1 MVFMIS
7 MKGLLKRVGKDIIK
21 SVYRSF
27 MKILGYV
34 VVILVIG
41 LAARSCAKAMTV
53 QDNLRTIGDTQFK
66 LLENIY
72 ERSDY
77 DNYLITSNYNNSSY
91 NNTTNYYLC
100 LTNDKLDTSNVKKIT
115 SNCDELYKYNNFSNN
130 YTFEK
135 LNDNKLIVTNSIY
148 YTSSIVDKNA
158 IYNQTILLISICL
171 FVIAIFISII
181 LFKVFRL

>member
-1 MVFMIS
+1 MVF
-7 MKGLLKRVGKDIIK
+7 LKSIKCILSKFVNDICNNI
-21 SVYRSF
+21 YRSF
-27 MKILGYV
+27 LRIIGYI
-34 VVILVIG
+34 VVIFVIG
-41 LAARSCAKAMTV
+41 LAASRCAKAMTIN
-53 QDNLRTIGDTQFK
+53 DNLRTINDTQIKMF
-66 LLENIY
+66 ENIY
-72 ERSDY
+72 KRSNY
-77 DNYLITSNYNNSSY
+77 DNYILSSSYNSSSY
-91 NNTTNYYLC
+91 NNYIDYYLC

-115 SNCDELYKYNNFSNN
+115 SNCDELYKYNTFSNN

>member
-1 MVFMIS
+1 
-7 MKGLLKRVGKDIIK
+7 MKNILNILNKFANDIFSNI
-21 SVYRSF
+21 YRSF
-27 MKILGYV
+27 LRVIGYI
-34 VVILVIG
+34 VVIVVIG
-41 LAARSCAKAMTV
+41 LAASRCAKAMTIN
-53 QDNLRTIGDTQFK
+53 DNLRTISDSQRSMF
-66 LLENIY
+66 ENIY
-72 ERSDY
+72 KRSNY
-77 DNYLITSNYNNSSY
+77 DNYILTSSYTNSSY
-91 NNTTNYYLC
+91 NNYTDYYLC